1 MAADNLCK
9 YLVVGALM
17 LAACSGDSS
26 EDTPD
31 MDLPDSTKPVIT
43 ASKWTSG
50 LVEGGNMGLS
60 PKIALAPDGTIGA
73 AWISA
78 VSSPDGLCTELGED
92 PPPPDAVT
100 WQIRYGTFDG
110 TSWAIEDV
118 ATPRY
123 VGQPRGVDLAFD
135 DSSTALIAG
144 QVGAP
149 AVMFRYCGVHDAAVY
164 RRASAGSWTVDT
176 AVTESGEAAV
186 GEPASDFGTVVGNF
200 PALAVAS
207 NGDLALAYKDVHG
220 GGLQSD
226 DFRKADLEMAWKRGG
241 GWTPYAVDP
250 TTGGG
255 DYSDMIFDS
264 QDRPVIVQYVPV
276 ENSAAANASGV
287 WVHRSVDDG
296 ATWQRVQLYN
306 QPTKQGPS
314 IAKDPSSGKIYV
326 AYYQAQKGYPIVASL
341 EDESNF
347 ESVANGWK
355 LEDLGDSRYDEGY
368 GTSIAVSGNGT
379 VGLTY
384 YRCTKAIGGLGECNP
399 ADDALIFTYFDGFAW
414 TQEVVE
420 DGEAANCG
428 NAPALTFDAN
438 NRPIIIYRCEVP
450 NETGIDT
457 QVHYSRRNSAP

>member
-1 MAADNLCK
+1 MAVANLSK
-9 YLVVGALM
+9 YLLIGALAI
-17 LAACSGDSS
+17 AACSSDSN
-26 EDTPD
+26 EDSPD
-31 MDLPDSTKPVIT
+31 MDLPDSTKPIPT
-43 ASKWTSG
+43 TSKWSSG
-50 LVEGGNMGLS
+50 VIEGGNMGLS
-60 PKIALAPDGTIGA
+60 PKIATAPDGTIGA
-73 AWISA
+73 AWISVVGTEA
-78 VSSPDGLCTELGED
+78 GDCVELGED
-92 PPPPDAVT
+92 PPPPIAVT
-100 WQIRYGTFDG
+100 WQIKYATFDG
-110 TSWAIEDV
+110 TGWAIEEV

-135 DSSTALIAG
+135 ASSTALIAG
-144 QVGAP
+144 QAGEP
-149 AVMFRYCGVHDAAVY
+149 AVRFRYCGVHDAAVY
-164 RRASAGSWTVDT
+164 RREAAGSWTIDV

-226 DFRKADLEMAWKRGG
+226 DFRKADLEMGWRRGTS
-241 GWTPYAVDP
+241 WTPYAVDP

-255 DYSDMIFDS
+255 DYSDMIFDA

-287 WVHRSVDDG
+287 WVHRSIDDG

-314 IAKDPSSGKIYV
+314 IAKDPNSGKIYV
-326 AYYQAQKGYPIVASL
+326 AYYHAQKGYPVVASL
-341 EDESNF
+341 EDEANF
-347 ESVANGWK
+347 ESVADGWK
-355 LEDLGDSRYDEGY
+355 VEDLGDSRYDEGY
-368 GTSIAVSGNGT
+368 GTSLAVSNSGI

-399 ADDALIFTYFDGFAW
+399 AEDALIFTYFDGFAW
-414 TQEVVE
+414 EQEVVE
-420 DGEAANCG
+420 EGESADCG
-428 NAPALTFDAN
+428 NAPALTFDSN

-450 NETGIDT
+450 NGAGIDT